1 MDAPI
6 AKQIPFEWARPTG
19 PASDPWAWLRDRDDP
34 DTGVYLEAEN
44 AYADA
49 WFSRR
54 AATVEAVFEEIK
66 SRVQETDLAAPVR
79 KDGWWY
85 TSRTEQGLSY
95 GIHCRGKSREAA
107 TDQILLDENAEAEGH
122 DYFSLGVFEVS
133 PDHNLLAWSSD
144 VDGSE
149 RYTMRIRDLSSGK
162 DLDDLLVDTTWG
174 GCAWSAD
181 EQHVFYVKPD
191 EAMRPFQVWRH
202 QLGTAQSDDV
212 LVVEDLDERFFVSV
226 DLTRSGEWIV
236 VGSESKLSSESSLI
250 PADQPTTAPRTV
262 LERTPDLEYHVD
274 HWGDQFIIVTN
285 LEAEDF
291 RVMTA
296 PLEAPG
302 RWTELLAHEPGRRI
316 LGAEPFEDHLVVHE
330 WHHAQQRLRVI
341 WRTGAERVV
350 DLGAE
355 PHEVELDANP
365 EWSTETLR
373 FSYQSLTTPAT
384 VYEENI
390 ETAERTVLKQTP
402 VPGVD
407 LSRYA
412 ASREWATATD
422 GTQVPVDIVR
432 LAGAT
437 PDSTAPCAVYGY
449 GSYEASMAP
458 WFSVARLSLLDRG
471 WTWALVHPRGGGELG
486 RRWYL
491 DGKLLHKANT
501 FTDTI
506 ACCDHLV
513 EAGWAAPGRVSLRG
527 GSAGGLLVGA
537 CINLRPELFASAV
550 AEVPFVDVVSTMSDP
565 SLPLTITEWEE
576 WGDPREEPSA
586 SYMLSYSPYDNTG
599 PKPYPALYVTAG
611 LNDPRVS
618 FHEPAKWV
626 AKLRNLWSTERPLL
640 FKCEMGAGHGGPS
653 GRYERWRD
661 EARVIVFVD
670 TTTRRHDLTPRP
682 DAAIRPVLR
691 RGPARATRR
700 CGRDPSSRAASHSRL
715 RSRRTAGAGPAR
727 AGARAER

>member
-1 MDAPI
+1 MEAPV
-6 AKQIPFEWARPTG
+6 AKQIPFEWSRPTG

-34 DTGVYLEAEN
+34 DTVAYLEAEN
-44 AYADA
+44 AHADA
-49 WFSRR
+49 WFAPR
-54 AATVEAVFEEIK
+54 AALVETVFEEIK

-95 GIHCRGKSREAA
+95 GIHCRGRSRETAA
-107 TDQILLDENAEAEGH
+107 EQLLLDENAQAEGH

-149 RYTMRIRDLSSGK
+149 RYTMRIRDLDSGV
-162 DLDDLLVDTTWG
+162 DLDDILLDTTWG

-181 EQHVFYVKPD
+181 NHHVFYVKPD

-202 QLGTAQSDDV
+202 LLGTTQAEDT
-212 LVVEDLDERFFVSV
+212 LVFEDLDERFFVSV
-226 DLTRSGEWIV
+226 DLTRSGSWII
-236 VGSESKLSSESSLI
+236 VGSESKLTSESSLI
-250 PADQPTTAPRTV
+250 PAAQPTETPRV
-262 LERTPDLEYHVD
+262 VRPRTPDLEYHVD
-274 HWGDQFIIVTN
+274 HWGDRFIVVTN
-285 LEAEDF
+285 LDAEDF
-291 RVMTA
+291 CVMTA
-296 PLEAPG
+296 ALDSPDA
-302 RWTELLAHEPGRRI
+302 WTEFVPHQAGRRI
-316 LGAEPFEDHLVVHE
+316 VGAEPFADHLVIHE
-330 WHHAQQRLRVI
+330 WHDAQQRLRVI
-341 WRTGAERVV
+341 WPDGSERVV

-365 EWSTETLR
+365 EWSTDLVR
-373 FSYQSLTTPAT
+373 YSYQSLTTPAS
-384 VYEENI
+384 VYEEHVT
-390 ETAERTVLKQTP
+390 TAERTLLKQTP

-407 LSRYA
+407 LSRYT
-412 ASREWATATD
+412 ASREWATAPD
-422 GTQVPVDIVR
+422 GTQVPVDVVR
-432 LAGAT
+432 LAGAV
-437 PDSTAPCAVYGY
+437 PDGMAPCAVYGY
-449 GSYEASMAP
+449 GSYELSMAP

-491 DGKLLHKANT
+491 DGKLQHKINT

-513 EAGWAAPGRVSLRG
+513 SAGWAAPDRVSLRG

-586 SYMLSYSPYDNTG
+586 SYMLSYSPYDNAAA
-599 PKPYPALYVTAG
+599 KAYPALYVTAG

-618 FHEPAKWV
+618 YHEPAKWV
-626 AKLRNLWSTERPLL
+626 AKLRSLWKTDRPLV

-661 EARVIVFVD
+661 EARVIVF
-670 TTTRRHDLTPRP
+670 L
-682 DAAIRPVLR
+682 DAE
-691 RGPARATRR
+691 T
-700 CGRDPSSRAASHSRL
+700 
-715 RSRRTAGAGPAR
+715 
-727 AGARAER
+727 